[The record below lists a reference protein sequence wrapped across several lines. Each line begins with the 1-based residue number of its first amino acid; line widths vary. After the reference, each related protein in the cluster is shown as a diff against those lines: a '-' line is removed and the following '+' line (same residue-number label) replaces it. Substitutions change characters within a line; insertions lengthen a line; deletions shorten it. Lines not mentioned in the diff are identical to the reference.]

1 MPMNG
6 SQIISRL
13 LREEGID
20 TVFTIAGD
28 HTLPLM
34 DQLARD
40 GIRFVDS
47 RHEQAAVD
55 MANAYGRI
63 TGRAAVTLFTTPGH
77 ANAIS
82 GLNFAHHLESP
93 VINIA
98 GCAEQSR
105 LGQGASQEIDQVGM
119 ARPVTKGAW
128 LVPTASALPNYFR
141 RAFRT
146 ALSGRRGPV
155 HLTIPVDV
163 QTATVNK
170 DVRFLPAAS
179 YRQMGAL
186 QGDPDRVAAAADLL
200 RSAARAMVVVGNG
213 AYTITREDLEA
224 FTAATGLPVFTE
236 EAARGVIPDSH
247 PHCHGHSD
255 PRANPV
261 ARRLANADAVL
272 FLGKKL
278 DATINFGEPPFLAPD
293 VRIVQVEIEA
303 GQIGLAR
310 GVDISIHGDVGAVLR
325 QLTAAAA
332 DHDWP
337 KSPLHAELA
346 QAWIDEQRQLEARAA
361 ATRGG
366 LHTMKVHQAL
376 RPLLGADD
384 ALVFEGSD
392 FAFYAMPY
400 YPAEKPHRWFTNGT
414 AGMIGWGLPFAL
426 GAQVALPDSRV
437 IVLTGDGSFGFNGM
451 ELDTAVRLNLPVV
464 VVMGNDAIWGMDY
477 HQQADLYGRTVA
489 TELLPT
495 RYDQVATALGAHG
508 EYVETADQ
516 LPAALERA
524 LGAGRPALVNVRTH
538 GTPSPITEW
547 IMEVKRE
554 AARHESSR

>member
-1 MPMNG
+1 MPMTG

-13 LREEGID
+13 LRAEGID
-20 TVFTIAGD
+20 TIFTIAGD

-63 TGRAAVTLFTTPGH
+63 TGRAAVTLFATPGH

-128 LVPTASALPNYFR
+128 LVPTVSALPDYFR

-146 ALSGRRGPV
+146 ALNGRRGPV

-163 QTATVNK
+163 QTAAVNE

-179 YRQMGAL
+179 YRRMGAL
-186 QGDPDRVAAAADLL
+186 QGDPGQVAAAADLL
-200 RSAARAMVVVGNG
+200 RSAERPMAVVGNG
-213 AYTITREDLEA
+213 AYTVTREELET
-224 FTAATGLPVFTE
+224 FTATTGLPVFTE

-247 PHCHGHSD
+247 PHCHGHGD

-261 ARRLANADAVL
+261 ARRLADADVVL

-293 VRIVQVEIEA
+293 VRIIQVEIEA

-310 GVDISIHGDVGAVLR
+310 GVDIAIHGDVGAVVR
-325 QLTAAAA
+325 QLTAAATGQ
-332 DHDWP
+332 DWP
-337 KSPLHAELA
+337 PSPLHAELA
-346 QAWIDEQRQLEARAA
+346 QACSGEHQQLEARATA
-361 ATRGG
+361 SDG
-366 LHTMKVHQAL
+366 LHTMAVHQAL

-384 ALVFEGSD
+384 ALIFEGSD
-392 FAFYAMPY
+392 FAFYGMPY

-437 IVLTGDGSFGFNGM
+437 VVLTGDGSFGFNGM
-451 ELDTAVRLNLPVV
+451 ELDTAVRLDLPVV

-477 HQQADLYGRTVA
+477 HQQVDLYGRTVA

-508 EYVETADQ
+508 EYVEAVDQ
-516 LPAALERA
+516 LPAALDRA
-524 LGAGRPALVNVRTH
+524 LNAGRPALVNVRTH

-554 AARHESSR
+554 AAGH